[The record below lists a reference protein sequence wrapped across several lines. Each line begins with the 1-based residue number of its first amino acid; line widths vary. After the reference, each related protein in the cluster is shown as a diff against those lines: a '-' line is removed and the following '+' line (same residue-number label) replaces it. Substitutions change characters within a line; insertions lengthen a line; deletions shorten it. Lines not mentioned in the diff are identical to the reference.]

1 MLIENSPERIC
12 TERYNP
18 YRTNILEAFEIED
31 GVLELRATTEFTIE
45 KCDGYKLKKCVLTH
59 GFDNGIFFGIDFSKV
74 NIVCGDTYSARKILK
89 KNYAWHD
96 PQWISSEYLMTHLY
110 NNLDE

>member
-12 TERYNP
+12 AERYNP

-45 KCDGYKLKKCVLTH
+45 KCDGYKLK
-59 GFDNGIFFGIDFSKV
+59 N
-74 NIVCGDTYSARKILK
+74 VCLLMALITAYSLALILVK
-89 KNYAWHD
+89 
-96 PQWISSEYLMTHLY
+96 
-110 NNLDE
+110 